1 MTVLIPIRAHYLSRL
16 IVVHRRLLAASPDVC
31 GVAWAN
37 RLICT
42 ILDGRP
48 MPADVQQWA
57 EELERQ
63 AERLEAVKGVRA

>member
-1 MTVLIPIRAHYLSRL
+1 MLVPIRAHYLCRF
-16 IVVHRRLLAASPDVC
+16 ITVRRRLLAANPDVC
-31 GVAWAN
+31 GVAWAS
-37 RLICT
+37 RLIRT

-63 AERLEAVKGVRA
+63 ADRLEAVKGVRA